1 MLVPE
6 NVADKIVDNL
16 LAYRYGLH
24 ETSPSMKPD
33 NILSLPAQPAPY
45 AVVGSPINHSLS
57 PVMQQAAFDHAGI
70 EARYFRIE
78 VDDAGLEHAVTRMR
92 QVPFGGW
99 NCTIPNKVKMY
110 DLCDRRAES
119 AEQFRAVNTVV
130 NAGGVMTG
138 HNTDGVGWS
147 RALREAFSRGPEEL
161 RILLLGA
168 GGAGRAVATQAIL
181 EKCPELIVANRDA
194 RRAQELLGHLN
205 GQFSAGPL
213 ARTPQNLRAIRWQ
226 ESELEETLREV
237 DLVVNATSAGL
248 DPKTPAILS
257 ARILPVKLMVFDT
270 VYGAGCA
277 KLRQEVEAA
286 GARWSDGL
294 GMLLH
299 QGAAAFT
306 LWTGREAPLEI
317 MRQALRRSCGRQ

>member
-1 MLVPE
+1 V
-6 NVADKIVDNL
+6 
-16 LAYRYGLH
+16 
-24 ETSPSMKPD
+24 KPD
-33 NILSLPAQPAPY
+33 NILSLPARPVPY

-57 PVMQQAAFDHAGI
+57 PIMQQAAFDHAGL

-99 NCTIPNKVKMY
+99 NCTVPNKVRMY
-110 DLCDRRAES
+110 ELCDKRAET

-130 NAGGVMTG
+130 NAGGLLTG
-138 HNTDGVGWS
+138 HNTDGAGWS
-147 RALREAFSRGPEEL
+147 RALREAFGRGAEDL

-181 EKCPELIVANRDA
+181 EKCPELIVANRDP

-205 GQFSAGPL
+205 SQFEKGPL

-226 ESELEETLREV
+226 DAELAAALREV

-248 DPKTPAILS
+248 DPKAPPILS
-257 ARILPVKLMVFDT
+257 AQMIPANLLVLDT
-270 VYGAGCA
+270 VYGAGCV
-277 KLRQEVEAA
+277 KLRKEAETA
-286 GARWSDGL
+286 GAKWSDGL

-299 QGAAAFT
+299 QGAVAFT
-306 LWTGREAPLEI
+306 LWTGRDAPLEM
-317 MRQALRRSCGRQ
+317 MRQALRSSVAV